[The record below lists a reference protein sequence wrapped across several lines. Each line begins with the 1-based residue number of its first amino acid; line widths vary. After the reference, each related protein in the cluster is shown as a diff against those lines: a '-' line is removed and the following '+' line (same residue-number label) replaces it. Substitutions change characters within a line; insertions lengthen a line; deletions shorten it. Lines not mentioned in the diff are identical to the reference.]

1 MDWFLYDNG
10 LRHKR
15 VKSGDPNHFLITL
28 IFVTFDNISTMGNQ
42 FANNLVKQ
50 EKFVKI
56 MLYLNLAYW
65 DKKRVLSS
73 TCQSF
78 GRRHGLTSHDWAVND
93 A

>member
-1 MDWFLYDNG
+1 
-10 LRHKR
+10 
-15 VKSGDPNHFLITL
+15 
-28 IFVTFDNISTMGNQ
+28 MGNQ

-50 EKFVKI
+50 EKFFKI

-73 TCQSF
+73 TSQSL
-78 GRRHGLTSHDWAVND
+78 GRRHGVTSYDWSVND